1 MTIVDELH
9 LNFKEILEKLPAE
22 EISLR
27 NVATESF
34 RKGLLLSA
42 ASLFEKQL
50 TELVTRLV
58 RGWGGDNS
66 TLNEFVRIKAI
77 ERQYHTYFDWDRSN
91 ANRFFGLFGDEFK
104 AFMSER
110 CRNSA
115 DFDAAVKAFLEVGR
129 DRNRL
134 VHQDFGSFALE
145 KTADEIYDLYK
156 QAMKFIDALPHC
168 FADFSRSK
176 TGEQSHA
183 LEPAAGPDSN
193 GDSSPPAQ

>member
-9 LNFKEILEKLPAE
+9 LNFNEILEKLPLE

-42 ASLFEKQL
+42 ASLFERRIS
-50 TELVTRLV
+50 ELVTSLV
-58 RGWGGDNS
+58 RGWGSDNC

-77 ERQYHTYFDWDRSN
+77 ERQYHTYFDWDRPN
-91 ANRFFGLFGDEFK
+91 ANKFFGLFGDEFK

-110 CRNSA
+110 CRKSP
-115 DFDAAVKAFLEVGR
+115 DFDGSVKAFLEVGR

-145 KTADEIYDLYK
+145 KTADEIYALYLK
-156 QAMKFIDALPHC
+156 AMVFIDALPQC
-168 FADFSRSK
+168 FTEFSQANK
-176 TGEQSHA
+176 GEPLHP
-183 LEPAAGPDSN
+183 LVPAAGPDSI
-193 GDSSPPAQ
+193 GTSSLPAQ